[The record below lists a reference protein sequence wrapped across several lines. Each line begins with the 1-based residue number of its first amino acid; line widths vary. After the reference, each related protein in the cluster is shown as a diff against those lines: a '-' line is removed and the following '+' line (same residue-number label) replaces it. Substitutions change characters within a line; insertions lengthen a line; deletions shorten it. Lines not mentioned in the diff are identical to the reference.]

1 MATQKS
7 PANARQAS
15 KLAVHG
21 DVLDFSN
28 DPGSYVA
35 EPVDH
40 NNSDNQSAVRFTQDG
55 WLLIEDEHFAGVQPA
70 TFQPASNWQV
80 IEHRG
85 QLICPG
91 FIDTHVHSGQLDVIA
106 SYGTDLLD
114 WLDQYTFPN
123 ESCFADL
130 AFAQEDAQFF
140 CDALLSNGTT
150 TAAVFPTS
158 HAHSVDALFQA
169 ASERGMCLITGKVLM
184 DRHAPQELLDGSD
197 LGNADS
203 RALIKRWHGRQRL
216 HYAVTPR
223 FAPTSTDAQL
233 AMAGQLVHEFEGV
246 YLQTH
251 VAENT
256 AEMAWVA
263 ELFKQDRSYLSVYE
277 RHGLLGPRSLLAH
290 GIWLDDADRAIAAD
304 TGTSIVFCPSSNM
317 FLGSGLF
324 DMNATRASG
333 TQVALA
339 SDVGGGTH
347 HSMLRVMADA
357 SRVMALTGQKLTAFQ
372 AFYQATLGAANAL
385 QLGNSIGSFDTGK
398 HADFVVLN
406 NGTDPIQ
413 QRRLSRARSLH
424 ERLYAMM
431 MLGDAASVEQTYIGG
446 RPQCTVT

>member
-1 MATQKS
+1 MATQKK

-35 EPVDH
+35 EPIGH
-40 NNSDNQSAVRFTQDG
+40 NSSGKQSAVRFTQDG
-55 WLLIEDEHFAGVQPA
+55 WLLIEDGHFAGVQPA
-70 TFQPASNWQV
+70 TFKPTSDWQV

-169 ASERGMCLITGKVLM
+169 ASDRGMCLITGKVLM

-203 RALIKRWHGRQRL
+203 RALSKRWQVGQRVQ
-216 HYAVTPR
+216 Y
-223 FAPTSTDAQL
+223 
-233 AMAGQLVHEFEGV
+233 GV
-246 YLQTH
+246 
-251 VAENT
+251 
-256 AEMAWVA
+256 
-263 ELFKQDRSYLSVYE
+263 
-277 RHGLLGPRSLLAH
+277 
-290 GIWLDDADRAIAAD
+290 RARGV
-304 TGTSIVFCPSSNM
+304 GTSSY
-317 FLGSGLF
+317 G
-324 DMNATRASG
+324 
-333 TQVALA
+333 
-339 SDVGGGTH
+339 
-347 HSMLRVMADA
+347 
-357 SRVMALTGQKLTAFQ
+357 
-372 AFYQATLGAANAL
+372 
-385 QLGNSIGSFDTGK
+385 
-398 HADFVVLN
+398 
-406 NGTDPIQ
+406 
-413 QRRLSRARSLH
+413 
-424 ERLYAMM
+424 
-431 MLGDAASVEQTYIGG
+431 
-446 RPQCTVT
+446 